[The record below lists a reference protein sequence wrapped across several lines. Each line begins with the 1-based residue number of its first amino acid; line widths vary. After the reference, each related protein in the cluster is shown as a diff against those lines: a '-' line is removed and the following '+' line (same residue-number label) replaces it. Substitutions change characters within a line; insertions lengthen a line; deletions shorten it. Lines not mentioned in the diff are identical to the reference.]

1 MVKETDKSIKKSTTV
16 KKGSKNVGSDTGKKT
31 VKKTTTKKAVKQE
44 TPKKVIKKKPRV
56 IIDDGKVILDKKS
69 KFKEKTI
76 VMKPITDDVVLERS
90 KKDVKQEK
98 TKANNQFEIIVCI
111 VVGIVFLALL
121 FGAINSYIFIPAAM
135 ICFALELFCICYH
148 LVDRPNRK
156 TEVYTLFVV
165 GVIFVVFAIIYT
177 IVKTS

>member
-90 KKDVKQEK
+90 KDVKQEK